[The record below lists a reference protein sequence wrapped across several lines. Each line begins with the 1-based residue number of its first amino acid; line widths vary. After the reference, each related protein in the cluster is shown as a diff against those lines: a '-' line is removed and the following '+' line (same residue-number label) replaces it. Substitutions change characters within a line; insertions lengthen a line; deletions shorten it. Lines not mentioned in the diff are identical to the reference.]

1 MQFLR
6 KALLG
11 LGLVLTPLFAYAD
24 AQSDLVAHGQYV
36 TRAADCE
43 ACHTAPGGQPFVG
56 GRAFVLPFGVLYS
69 PNITPDAAT
78 GIAGYSDQDW
88 IRMLHKGIGRGGRHL
103 YPAMPY
109 PSYTG
114 LSDSDALAIKAY
126 LMSLPAAHANVPKN
140 YLYFPFNQR
149 WGMAFWNFVNNP
161 DTRFQPDPGKSV
173 EYNRGAYLVENLG
186 HCGECHT
193 PRNLMMALKT
203 GEPLAG
209 APTDGWLAYNITS
222 DPVHGI
228 GGWSDADLQ
237 QYLSTGQALGHGP
250 ASGPMAEVVEDSL
263 QYLTPADMHAVM
275 VYLRAVPASARGP
288 SAVATNGTPPDTGN
302 PMGQELFQ
310 DACAGC
316 HLSNGLGR
324 QSPWAA
330 LRGSQSTADP
340 DGTNIIQVLTQGTNI
355 ETSQGTMFMHPFTG
369 AYSDNELAAIG
380 NYAISQF
387 GFQEGTIT
395 PAKIAKQRNG
405 H

>member
-1 MQFLR
+1 MQIFR
-6 KALLG
+6 KIVLALG
-11 LGLVLTPLFAYAD
+11 VVCAPLLAHAD
-24 AQSDLVAHGQYV
+24 AQSDAVARGQYI

-43 ACHTAPGGQPFVG
+43 ACHTEPGGGKPFAG
-56 GRAFVLPFGVLYS
+56 GRPFVLPFGVLYS

-88 IRMLHKGIGRGGRHL
+88 LRMLHQGVGRGGRYL

-114 LSDSDALAIKAY
+114 MSDSDALAIKAY
-126 LMSLPAAHANVPKN
+126 LMSLPPVHAKIPANH
-140 YLYFPFNQR
+140 LHFPFNQR
-149 WGMAFWNFVNNP
+149 WGMVFWNILNNP
-161 DTRFQPDPGKSV
+161 DTRFAPDPAQSA

-193 PRNLMMALKT
+193 PRNFMMALK
-203 GEPLAG
+203 GGSQLSG
-209 APTDGWLAYNITS
+209 ALTNGWVSYNLTS
-222 DPVHGI
+222 DASHGI

-263 QYLTPADMHAVM
+263 QYLTPADIHAIV
-275 VYLRAVPASARGP
+275 VYLRGVPASARGP
-288 SAVATNGTPPDTGN
+288 AVVAANGTPPAGN
-302 PMGQELFQ
+302 PMGQGLFQ
-310 DACAGC
+310 DACEGC
-316 HLSNGLGR
+316 HLPNGLGR
-324 QSPWAA
+324 QSAWAA

-340 DGTNIIQVLTQGTNI
+340 AGINIVQVLTQGTAI
-355 ETSQGTMFMHPFTG
+355 ETPQGTMFMHPFTG
-369 AYSDNELAAIG
+369 DYSNSELAAIG

-387 GFQEGTIT
+387 GFQQGNIT
-395 PAKIAKQRNG
+395 PADIAKQRNG